1 MKRRWK
7 HRNHKLGIR
16 AHDCDDCVF
25 MFTDHDSGNDLYLH
39 FYDDDHICLV
49 SRYGDQ
55 GWEYRSRTI
64 IRVNGE
70 WK

>member
-55 GWEYRSRTI
+55 G
-64 IRVNGE
+64 
-70 WK
+70 